1 MSTAVI
7 PDPAEVTTEAGT
19 QPDAAALAAAAQ
31 ADAEK
36 ATADA
41 AAKAVADA
49 VKPVVPEKYDLK
61 GPDGVTLDAAFTD
74 RTAAIARE
82 LGLSQEAAQ
91 RLHTERITEATNA
104 TKAHQALV
112 DAWKP
117 GGTEWVK
124 RDAEWTT
131 KAKADPDLGTTPEA
145 FAVSVEKGQ
154 QALAKFG
161 TPELTQLLVDTGFG
175 SHPAAVKFLANIGR
189 AMSEPSMVL
198 GGSGGNSNAKTN
210 AQVLFPSMYNDDGTP
225 KT

>member
-7 PDPAEVTTEAGT
+7 PDPAEVTTDAGT
-19 QPDAAALAAAAQ
+19 GAPDAAALAAAAQ
-31 ADAEK
+31 AEAEK
-36 ATADA
+36 GAPDPAIIA
-41 AAKAVADA
+41 GP

-61 GPDGVTLDAAFTD
+61 APDGVTLDAAFTD

-82 LGLSQEAAQ
+82 LGLDQDAAQ

-117 GGTEWVK
+117 GGAEWTK

-131 KAKADPDLGTTPEA
+131 KAKSDPELGKTPEE
-145 FAVSVEKGQ
+145 FAATVEKGQ

-161 TPELTQLLVDTGFG
+161 SPELKQLLTETGFG

-198 GGSGGNSNAKTN
+198 GGLGGSKGAKTD
-210 AQVLFPSMYNDDGTP
+210 AQVMFPSLYNDDGTP